1 MRLIWIAAGLI
12 AATLPTHAAASCA
25 RASAPGS
32 GAQSRDPDNR
42 VAIEYGRELG
52 FALAARDDSA
62 ATDRLYDLTRILLP
76 NALPSANLSQS
87 GGCEVA
93 DGVGSEAVERDA
105 FIRDI
110 GARYT
115 IPAAQLTD
123 ARIARFAQLRDACNE
138 EVRRSAMPYL
148 ARVMTRDAIGEL
160 WGFLVPRS
168 GATIPANGAE
178 ALTGARLT
186 RLSGGA
192 LSPVI
197 TSHAAHIANRQERAA
212 QYLTHHANGER
223 IMSALNQYWAAV
235 IAPAA
240 GRAAQLCPT
249 TAGQETALADTL
261 K

>member
-1 MRLIWIAAGLI
+1 M
-12 AATLPTHAAASCA
+12 
-25 RASAPGS
+25 
-32 GAQSRDPDNR
+32 
-42 VAIEYGRELG
+42 
-52 FALAARDDSA
+52 
-62 ATDRLYDLTRILLP
+62 
-76 NALPSANLSQS
+76 
-87 GGCEVA
+87 
-93 DGVGSEAVERDA
+93 GSEAVERDA
-105 FIRDI
+105 FTRDI

-123 ARIARFAQLRDACNE
+123 ARIAQFAQLRDACNE

-148 ARVMTRDAIGEL
+148 ARVITRDSIGEL
-160 WGFLVPRS
+160 WSFLVPRS
-168 GATIPANGAE
+168 GATIPANGAQ

-197 TSHAAHIANRQERAA
+197 TSNAAHIANRQERAA
-212 QYLTHHANGER
+212 QYLTRHVNGER

-249 TAGQETALADTL
+249 TAGQEAALADSL

>member
-1 MRLIWIAAGLI
+1 MRLIWIAMGLAV
-12 AATLPTHAAASCA
+12 AALPTHAAASCA
-25 RASAPGS
+25 RAISPGS

-42 VAIEYGRELG
+42 VAIEYGRALG

-76 NALPSANLSQS
+76 NALPSVNLSQN
-87 GGCEVA
+87 GGCDVA

-105 FIRDI
+105 FVRDI
-110 GARYT
+110 AARYT
-115 IPAAQLTD
+115 IAPTALTD
-123 ARIARFAQLRDACNE
+123 AQVGQFAALRDACNE
-138 EVRRSAMPYL
+138 EVRRTAMPYF

-178 ALTGARLT
+178 PLTGARLT

-197 TSHAAHIANRQERAA
+197 TASAPHIVNRQERAA
-212 QYLTHHANGER
+212 QYLTHHVNGER
-223 IMSALNQYWAAV
+223 IMSALNQYIAAV
-235 IAPAA
+235 ITPAA
-240 GRAAQLCPT
+240 GRATQLCPA
-249 TAGQETALADTL
+249 TAAQEAALADRL
-261 K
+261 Q